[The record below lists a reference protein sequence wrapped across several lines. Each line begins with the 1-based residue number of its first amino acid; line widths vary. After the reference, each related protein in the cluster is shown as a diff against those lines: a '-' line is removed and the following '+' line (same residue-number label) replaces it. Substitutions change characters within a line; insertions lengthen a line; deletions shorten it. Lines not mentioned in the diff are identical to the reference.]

1 MNDNKEYPRIH
12 RKLNILLA
20 EDDDDDRL
28 LFREVIDE
36 LPVSV
41 QLDVVNNGELLL
53 DWLKSHTKNLPD
65 VLFLDLNM
73 PLKNGF
79 LSLAEIKTNSE
90 LLDLPVII
98 ISTAKNPDF
107 TRQVFNDAAHYYIHK
122 PVHFNELKSIIYKAL
137 VLVAEGNLTLPKKD
151 NFILTSE

>member
-1 MNDNKEYPRIH
+1 MNSNNKYPRIP

-28 LFREVIDE
+28 LFREAIEE
-36 LPVSV
+36 LPVTV
-41 QLDVVNNGELLL
+41 QLNIVTNGEELL
-53 DWLKSHTKNLPD
+53 DWLKSNSKNLPD

-79 LSLAEIKTNSE
+79 LSLAEIKTSSD

-137 VLVAEGNLTLPKKD
+137 KLVAEGNLSLPMKD